1 MCLARRRHRY
11 ALQQTVL
18 MTAGAFFM
26 LMSCLWAFVS
36 GVVCVWETQRV
47 VIAKEEEKGE
57 GRDGAVPVSLL

>member
-1 MCLARRRHRY
+1 
-11 ALQQTVL
+11 
-18 MTAGAFFM
+18 M